1 MKCIVFGC
9 TNYQGEGQFVGELC
23 RPCDEMVRTGKIGP
37 SNNFIR
43 TLYNTALLQQ
53 ETLTSAQVT
62 LKEMINLLET

>member
-9 TNYQGEGQFVGELC
+9 TNYQGEGQFVGALC
-23 RPCDEMVRTGKIGP
+23 RPCDAMVRTGKIGP

-53 ETLTSAQVT
+53 ATLASAQVMV
-62 LKEMINLLET
+62 KELIEALEV